1 MVEVVDSALKLGG
14 VTQSDASPDFSL
26 GFYMQKVKDLHAD
39 TVAFNMN
46 PVRWDKTKITE
57 KYILDQWQDSQEAWF
72 LIQQDI
78 YMKVQAFKKLKVSSK
93 EYREQTAR
101 LGQIAGV
108 DASIIRNI
116 EKGVFTP
123 WELPPSFQRDFTK
136 AKREYDLERTWPRT
150 ALRTRYRQL
159 KTAKIS
165 LLGNPYLPIPWEED

>member
-1 MVEVVDSALKLGG
+1 M
-14 VTQSDASPDFSL
+14 
-26 GFYMQKVKDLHAD
+26 
-39 TVAFNMN
+39 
-46 PVRWDKTKITE
+46 
-57 KYILDQWQDSQEAWF
+57 F

-78 YMKVQAFKKLKVSSK
+78 YMKIQAFKKLKVSPK

-123 WELPPSFQRDFTK
+123 WTLPPTFQRDFIK
-136 AKREYDLERTWPRT
+136 AKREYGLERTWPR
-150 ALRTRYRQL
+150 AELSTRHRQL
-159 KTAKIS
+159 KAAKIS